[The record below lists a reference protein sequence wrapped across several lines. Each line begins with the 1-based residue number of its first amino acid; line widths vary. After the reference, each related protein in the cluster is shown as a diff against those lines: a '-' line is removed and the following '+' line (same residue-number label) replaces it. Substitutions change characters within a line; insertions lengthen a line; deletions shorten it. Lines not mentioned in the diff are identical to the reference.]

1 LGSIHYTRLG
11 DYQPSLTQG
20 KPNIDVALNG
30 FRSRL
35 QNLDA
40 SLRVQYPDYPFLY
53 PTLIPHSINI

>member
-1 LGSIHYTRLG
+1 
-11 DYQPSLTQG
+11 
-20 KPNIDVALNG
+20 LNG